1 MNTCSLP
8 DTELDMEIKW
18 GSEWRQS
25 MAPQSLHF
33 IVLLKTIYFHLFN
46 FWLCWVFIALQGL
59 SLVVV
64 SGGLLLAVAAPCGGF
79 PCCGAPALG
88 TWASVV
94 AAHGL
99 RCSASCGIFANQG
112 LNPCCLHWQVDAIH
126 CANREVPKT
135 SILIRKMP
143 AENKWALMGQQ
154 LRGVVGSGGT
164 SKVLLELGR
173 GSSSLSLHQ
182 KLQRVHDLKQRI
194 RTSEQKERESDMHVA
209 GVGHTWRNGG
219 R

>member
-1 MNTCSLP
+1 MGIWVKTVHGP
-8 DTELDMEIKW
+8 TE
-18 GSEWRQS
+18 
-25 MAPQSLHF
+25 PPF

-59 SLVVV
+59 SLVV
-64 SGGLLLAVAAPCGGF
+64 GAPCGGF
-79 PCCGAPALG
+79 PCCGAPALE
-88 TWASVV
+88 TWASAV

-99 RCSASCGIFANQG
+99 RCSASCGIFENQG

-182 KLQRVHDLKQRI
+182 KLQRFHDLKQRI
-194 RTSEQKERESDMHVA
+194 RTSEQKERDSDMHVA
-209 GVGHTWRNGG
+209 GVGHAWRNGG